1 MPQKVNDTKR
11 AFWTLETKEEQ
22 QNGVYLEKY
31 NGLLSN
37 LKRKYDTGVLMYI
50 GVYKRTTTQ
59 GWGEEIHMLLR
70 SQHPAQV
77 VKYWF

>member
-1 MPQKVNDTKR
+1 
-11 AFWTLETKEEQ
+11 
-22 QNGVYLEKY
+22 
-31 NGLLSN
+31 LSN